1 MKELDKK
8 TRAAPTVCLEQ
19 RERVMGGNR
28 FVYRI
33 LLQPSSRNT
42 YFLQIL
48 AGGDGECTVSV
59 GEDLVFTVALF
70 SLLVRN
76 VVSPC
81 HLEDVIADFEWED
94 DLPAKFSPLFL

>member
-19 RERVMGGNR
+19 RERVLGGNR

-42 YFLQIL
+42 YFLQVV
-48 AGGDGECTVSV
+48 AGEDGECTVSV
-59 GEDLVFTVALF
+59 GEDLVFAVALF
-70 SLLVRN
+70 ALLVRN

-81 HLEDVIADFEWED
+81 HLEDVIADLEAEEVFEEN
-94 DLPAKFSPLFL
+94 FSLLF